1 MVVMAVAVVVVVM
14 MIVVAVLVLVIM
26 MMVHLLCLF
35 VIVGLTV
42 VMLYL
47 VYPRGRG
54 RYVVEIEAAGVE
66 DALKL
71 DVAIVARYDFGLRL
85 DGADNLGD
93 VVELRGSHL

>member
-1 MVVMAVAVVVVVM
+1 MV
-14 MIVVAVLVLVIM
+14 L
-26 MMVHLLCLF
+26 LLCLI

-71 DVAIVARYDFGLRL
+71 DVAIVARYDFGLGL